1 MSNIVSLSKVSA
13 RVAWRAARDEAL
25 AAYDAWCEAE
35 RGDKAEAYVV
45 YRAAADREDA
55 AAAALLGSAERDAR
69 DLAAAA

>member
-35 RGDKAEAYVV
+35 RADKADAYVV

-55 AAAALLGSAERDAR
+55 AAVALLLSAERGAG

>member
-13 RVAWRAARDEAL
+13 RVAWHAARDEAL

-35 RGDKAEAYVV
+35 RADKADAYVV

-55 AAAALLGSAERDAR
+55 AATALLLSAQRSAG

>member
-13 RVAWRAARDEAL
+13 RVAWHVARDEAL
-25 AAYDAWCEAE
+25 AAYDAWCDAE
-35 RGDKAEAYVV
+35 RADKADAYVV

-55 AAAALLGSAERDAR
+55 AATALLLSAG

>member
-13 RVAWRAARDEAL
+13 RVAWHAARDEAL

-35 RGDKAEAYVV
+35 RGDKADAYVV

-55 AAAALLGSAERDAR
+55 AATALLLSAERGAG

>member
-1 MSNIVSLSKVSA
+1 MSNIVTFPPLGA
-13 RVAWRAARDEAL
+13 NAAWRAAHDEAV

-35 RGDKAEAYVV
+35 PADKRDAYAV

-55 AAAALLGSAERDAR
+55 AIVGLLTDAERITG